1 MPSRRRASTSIQ
13 ERNEG
18 VYGGVPP
25 VDAPRGDAEAEKD
38 AFRSAMARAT
48 EKQKEGQ
55 RSRAAMARQA
65 RPKIEVPGA
74 SGGPDWGT
82 IFPVAVAVLWVVNFT
97 LFGK

>member
-25 VDAPRGDAEAEKD
+25 VDAPRGDAEAERD

-65 RPKIEVPGA
+65 RAKIEAPSAGT
-74 SGGPDWGT
+74 GPSWST
-82 IFPVAVAVLWVVNFT
+82 IFPVAVAALWAVNFA